1 MTFEMGQIYVTRGI
15 GMLIGES
22 DSFRKF
28 ISISFTRYANQDW
41 GDLCDEDKAMND
53 HAVQYSDG
61 RIVGRYNNA
70 LGDIYII
77 TEWDRSL
84 TTILLTEEY

>member
-1 MTFEMGQIYVTRGI
+1 MTFKMGQIYVTRGI

-22 DSFRKF
+22 DEFRRF
-28 ISISFTRYANQDW
+28 ISDSFTRYANRDW
-41 GDLCDEDKAMND
+41 GDLCDEDKEIND
-53 HAVQYSDG
+53 RAVQYGDG
-61 RIVGRYNNA
+61 RIVARYNNA

-84 TTILLTEEY
+84 TTILLTDEY